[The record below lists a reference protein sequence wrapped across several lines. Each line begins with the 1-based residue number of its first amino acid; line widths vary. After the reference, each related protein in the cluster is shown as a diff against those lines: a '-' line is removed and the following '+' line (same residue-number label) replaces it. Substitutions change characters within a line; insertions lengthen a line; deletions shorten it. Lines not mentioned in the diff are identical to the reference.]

1 MEQLEAYRAV
11 GGAGRVVVRAG
22 PMRADAQHAAPTTA
36 FDEDHVLEDVGHLG
50 ELGVDELIWDL
61 NIVERPPQRQVEAYE
76 RLAAA
81 LDRA

>member
-1 MEQLEAYRAV
+1 MEQLEAYRAA

-22 PMRADAQHAAPTTA
+22 PMRADARHATPTTA